1 MDASLVRYLEIL
13 QKPLALIEDDRVLW
27 ANAALSD
34 LLAIAPEDLV
44 GSNLPIAGGLD
55 LDRIRRSS
63 TEVALRHATGYLL
76 DVVITTTL
84 VSPSTWMLE
93 FAMADYEDHKSA
105 DYFRK
110 LQALADNLPIGIL
123 ISENGLRLGYVN
135 TALAAIFGVIPSDL
149 LGMSW
154 IELFNTNDRGL
165 LRGLALTAL
174 TGVPV
179 RTTLTIAIAELH
191 QRTLDISL
199 IPVTSRDAS
208 VSFIG
213 TVQDVTEQV
222 ENEARLTFEVDHDV
236 LTGLANR
243 RKLEGDIADRLVKL
257 ASGELGTSMI
267 GFCDIDNFK
276 IINDT
281 LGHLAGDRVLIEVA
295 RRLESSG
302 LAAYRFAGDEFV
314 VLIDDDPRPVE
325 ELEQMLATMISDA
338 IAVGSALLSVN
349 TSVGV
354 AAIEANDS
362 ASEVIRKADRA
373 MYDRK
378 QMRAS

>member
-84 VSPSTWMLE
+84 VSPATWMLE

-154 IELFNTNDRGL
+154 LELFNTDDRGL

-179 RTTLTIAIAELH
+179 RTTLTITVTELH

-222 ENEARLTFEVDHDV
+222 EYEARLTFEIDHDV

-295 RRLESSG
+295 RRLEASG

-378 QMRAS
+378 KMRAS

>member
-44 GSNLPIAGGLD
+44 GSNLPIAGGFD

-84 VSPSTWMLE
+84 VSPATWMLE

-154 IELFNTNDRGL
+154 LELFNTDDRGL

-179 RTTLTIAIAELH
+179 RTTLTITVTELH

>member
-154 IELFNTNDRGL
+154 LELFNTNDRGL

-179 RTTLTIAIAELH
+179 RTTLTITITELH

>member
-154 IELFNTNDRGL
+154 LELFNTDDRGL

-179 RTTLTIAIAELH
+179 RTTLTITITELH

-257 ASGELGTSMI
+257 ASGQLGTSMI